1 MTPALESPALTRQ
14 VTEVGILDTPR
25 GATPGSGAALE
36 LRDVAKAFG
45 RGDARTVALEQVSM
59 DMARGEFVSIVGPS
73 GCGKSTL
80 LRIVADLIEPSGGTV
95 AVNGKTAR
103 QAREDRDFGIVF
115 QTPVLYEWRTIARN
129 VQLPLELMGY
139 GAAERRE
146 RARQMLELV
155 GLEGFGKHL
164 PWQLSGGMQQRVAIA
179 RALSFNPS
187 LLLMDEPFG
196 ALDEITRD
204 RMNMELQRIWMET
217 STSVLFITH
226 SIAEAVFLSDRV
238 LVMSSRPGTIDHECH
253 IPLPRPRTEAIR
265 DQDDFVHLSGQVRA
279 YLRRPG
285 GVHV

>member
-1 MTPALESPALTRQ
+1 
-14 VTEVGILDTPR
+14 VGTLDTPL
-25 GATPGSGAALE
+25 GATHRPGTALE
-36 LRDVAKAFG
+36 LRDVAKSFG
-45 RGDARTVALEQVSM
+45 QGDDRTVALERATM
-59 DMARGEFVSIVGPS
+59 DMAQGEFVSIVGPS

-80 LRIVADLIEPSGGTV
+80 LRIVADLIEPTAGTV
-95 AVNGKTAR
+95 SVNGKSAR
-103 QAREDRDFGIVF
+103 KAREDRDYGIVF
-115 QTPVLYEWRTIARN
+115 QTPVLYEWRTIMRN

-139 GAAERRE
+139 DAAARKE
-146 RARQMLELV
+146 RARQMLDLV
-155 GLEGFGKHL
+155 GLEGFDKHR

-217 STSVLFITH
+217 GTSVLFITH

-238 LVMSSRPGTIDHECH
+238 LVMSSRPGTIDHQCD

-265 DQDDFVHLSGQVRA
+265 DHVDFVHLSGQVRA
-279 YLRRPG
+279 YLRNPG

>member
-1 MTPALESPALTRQ
+1 LVSQA
-14 VTEVGILDTPR
+14 DK
-25 GATPGSGAALE
+25 ALE
-36 LRDVAKAFG
+36 LREVAKSFG
-45 RGDARTVALEQVSM
+45 GGDGRTVALQNASM
-59 DMARGEFVSIVGPS
+59 EMAEGAFVSIVGPS

-80 LRIVADLIEPSGGTV
+80 LRIVADLIQPSSGTV
-95 AVNGKTAR
+95 RVNGKTAHK
-103 QAREDRDFGIVF
+103 AREDRDYGIIF
-115 QTPVLYEWRTIARN
+115 QTPVLYEWRTISRN

-139 GAAERRE
+139 DAAARKE

-155 GLEGFGKHL
+155 GLDGFDQHF
-164 PWQLSGGMQQRVAIA
+164 PWQLSGGMQQRVSIA

-196 ALDEITRD
+196 ALDEINRD

-238 LVMSSRPGTIDHECH
+238 LVMSSRPGRIIYDCD
-253 IPLPRPRTEAIR
+253 IPLPRPRVEAIR
-265 DQDDFVHLSGQVRA
+265 EQDDFFSHCREVRA
-279 YLRRPG
+279 QLRLPG